1 MANEDVGAL
10 VARVI
15 ADTEQFRSEMA
26 KMGQRIDSATGRMN
40 RSLSTVDRNLRNL
53 RGGFGLVTK
62 AAAAFGVALS
72 VRGLTQFASRQLE
85 AANSMAHLANRLGTT
100 TEALSELGYV
110 AKLADVETNVLT
122 LGLQR
127 MTRRIAEA
135 AQGTGEAR
143 GALRELGLDARALA
157 AAPLDRQFEAIADE
171 LSKVTNESDRVRLA
185 MKLFDS
191 EGVALIQTM
200 QGGATGIRRLRN
212 EARDLGITL
221 DSQTAKKAQE
231 AQDAMDRMTSSVGAL
246 ARDLTLTLA
255 PALGEI
261 AEKLREAFFPT
272 AQENAARMLAE
283 RQEAVERAAA
293 EFQRFETSITR
304 SGRTP
309 RDAEIAEL
317 ERLGKAYQD

>member
-171 LSKVTNESDRVRLA
+171 LSKVKNESDRVRLA

-200 QGGATGIRRLRN
+200 QGGATEIRRLRN

-221 DSQTAKKAQE
+221 DSQSAKKAQE
-231 AQDAMDRMTSSVGAL
+231 AQDALDRMKSSVGAL
-246 ARDLTLTLA
+246 ARDLTFTLA
-255 PALGEI
+255 PALTEV
-261 AEKLREAFFPT
+261 ANKMRAAFFPT
-272 AQENAARMLAE
+272 EQENANRMLEERQRAVEEAAQAHINYLNSVTRGGRTLEDLHPAE
-283 RQEAVERAAA
+283 RA
-293 EFQRFETSITR
+293 
-304 SGRTP
+304 
-309 RDAEIAEL
+309 
-317 ERLGKAYQD
+317 